1 MNLARSVSG
10 SLLAAGSILCA
21 LIGANARVTQKPA
34 GEALPSASQE
44 KPTKLAQG
52 EYVVLQGANGGA
64 VGPFG
69 EEVYNFHETWTLWRI
84 ASGGYQVEGER
95 RFESPKG
102 TAHSNRFLGRLSRD
116 LTIDRVT
123 EFAPLKWRPDS
134 GPLSCNFS
142 QKELDCSSDAKD
154 PRQSIEVKLAVKEP
168 FGLFWPISVFSLSGI
183 TREAERDPSH
193 ITRVQLVSFEQPS
206 REVPVSPTILD
217 GELRYAGEE
226 PIDVAGEQ
234 QRAFKFLLKV
244 ALHPQ
249 LTIWTSRQGLLLAL
263 EVDHAEQG
271 WPEQSIKLLQFHQFA
286 QF

>member
-1 MNLARSVSG
+1 MNLPRSVLG
-10 SLLAAGSILCA
+10 SLLAAGSIFCVSL
-21 LIGANARVTQKPA
+21 GANARVTQKTA
-34 GEALPSASQE
+34 GEALPAASQE
-44 KPTKLAQG
+44 KLTKLAQG

-84 ASGGYQVEGER
+84 TSGGYQVEGER

-102 TAHSNRFLGRLSRD
+102 TAHSNRFVARLSRD

-142 QKELDCSSDAKD
+142 QKELHCSSDAKD
-154 PRQSIEVKLAVKEP
+154 PRQSIDAKLAVKEP
-168 FGLFWPISVFSLSGI
+168 FGLLWPISVFSLSGI
-183 TREAERDPSH
+183 TREAERDPNH
-193 ITRVQLVSFEQPS
+193 ATHVQLVSFEQPS

-234 QRAFKFLLKV
+234 QRAFKFFLKV

-271 WPEQSIKLLQFHQFA
+271 WPEESIKLLQFHQWA